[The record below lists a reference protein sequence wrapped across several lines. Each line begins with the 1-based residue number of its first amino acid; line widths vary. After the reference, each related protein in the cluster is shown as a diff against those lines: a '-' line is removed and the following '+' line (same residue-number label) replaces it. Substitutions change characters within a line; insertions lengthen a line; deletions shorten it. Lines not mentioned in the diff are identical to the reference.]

1 MTRRQIRKE
10 AERLVKD
17 GLGRQQVFDMLRHQ
31 ATGMDEEKLARI
43 VRYVPSLAARQ
54 RYRIPHAV
62 LLVLLW
68 VTAVAKSLY
77 GIGMAME
84 SGRSVIIAA
93 LLLPIVTVILGIS
106 IALYRT
112 RAYHTIAFLSVIG
125 LVRFIS
131 RTDWANFDPFNTI
144 DLVVAATMIGLSWH
158 LFNKVASNYEV
169 VSGADGTQVI
179 VFPPEPA
186 PTA

>member
-17 GLGRQQVFDMLRHQ
+17 GLGRQQVFDILKHQ
-31 ATGMDEEKLARI
+31 GAGMDDEKLARI

-54 RYRIPHAV
+54 RYKVPHAV

-68 VTAVAKSLY
+68 ITAVAKSLY

-84 SGRSVIIAA
+84 SGRSVILAA
-93 LLLPIVTVILGIS
+93 FMLPIVTVILGIG
-106 IALYRT
+106 IAMHRT
-112 RAYHTIAFLSVIG
+112 RAYHTVAFLSVIG
-125 LVRFIS
+125 LVRYIS
-131 RTDWANFDPFNTI
+131 RTDWANFDPFDTI
-144 DLVVAATMIGLSWH
+144 DLVVAATMIGLAWY

-169 VSGADGTQVI
+169 VPGADGTNVI
-179 VFPPEPA
+179 VFPLNLR
-186 PTA
+186 